1 MKLFLDTANIDE
13 IRDGARLGVISGVTT
28 NPSLA
33 ASVGIG
39 DREAY
44 RSAVA
49 EIAELVN
56 GPISVEVVSTDTQGM
71 IDEGRD
77 IANWIPDPWVKIPS
91 TIEGIEAIA
100 ALSAEGISVNQT
112 LCFSVNQALLGAQ
125 AGATVVSPFI
135 GRLDD
140 IGHDGIALIR
150 DIAALYRQA
159 GVATQVMAASVRHPL
174 HCVKAAEAGA
184 HIATV
189 PYKTLPPDGP
199 APPHRCRS
207 RPIHRR
213 LAEGR
218 PGLTGNALGP
228 TLSRAAFRYFPPPFR
243 HSREGGNPGG
253 GR

>member
-33 ASVGIG
+33 ASAGIG

-44 RSAVA
+44 RSAVV
-49 EIAELVN
+49 EIARLVR
-56 GPISVEVVSTDTQGM
+56 GPISVEVVSSDAQGM
-71 IDEGRD
+71 VDEGRD
-77 IANWIPDPWVKIPS
+77 IADWIPDPWVKIPS
-91 TIEGIEAIA
+91 TLDGIEAIA
-100 ALSAEGISVNQT
+100 ALSAEGIRVNQT

-150 DIAALYRQA
+150 DIAALFR
-159 GVATQVMAASVRHPL
+159 GGGIETMVMAASVRHPL
-174 HCVKAAEAGA
+174 HCVQAAAAGA

-189 PYKTLPPDGP
+189 PWRTLAQMASHPLTDAG
-199 APPHRCRS
+199 
-207 RPIHRR
+207 
-213 LAEGR
+213 LAR
-218 PGLTGNALGP
+218 FIADW
-228 TLSRAAFRYFPPPFR
+228 
-243 HSREGGNPGG
+243 REAGQA
-253 GR
+253 